1 MIAGLR
7 ERPASKDALTAPQ
20 RAILEPRLPSVNL
33 LPASVPDN
41 IVAARTRRIAIWIG
55 VLLAAGTAGLWLLQ
69 GEAVSTAE
77 SAVAAEQTHATE
89 LEATVDRLQPIQV
102 LHDQISRQEEFVSTA
117 LASSVQASVV
127 LDRVLTIAQPG
138 STMTAV
144 TIDYQGVPQ
153 PQPGRDLRTQ
163 LNACPTSDPFASD
176 ITVGCATFTG
186 KTKSRAEVVNVLNRA
201 ESDPWLIGPFLSST
215 TSADDGV
222 TFSGTSGI
230 GIDALATPLTDEQ
243 IQTLLNPPQ
252 PAASDDQDSEE
263 EVE

>member
-7 ERPASKDALTAPQ
+7 ERRAAKDELTPPQ
-20 RAILEPRLPSVNL
+20 RASLEPRLPSVNL
-33 LPASVPDN
+33 LPASVHDS
-41 IVAARTRRIAIWIG
+41 IVAARTRRIAISLGTLI
-55 VLLAAGTAGLWLLQ
+55 VAGTAGLWLLQ
-69 GEAVSTAE
+69 GESVTSAE
-77 SAVAAEQTHATE
+77 TAVAAEQAHAAE
-89 LEATVDRLQPIQV
+89 LEAKVKRLQPIQV
-102 LHDQISRQEEFVSTA
+102 LHNQISQQEEFVSTA
-117 LASSVQASVV
+117 LSSSVQASVV
-127 LDRVLTIAQPG
+127 LDRVLAIASPG

-144 TIDYQGVPQ
+144 SVDYQGVPQ

-163 LNACPTSDPFASD
+163 LNGCPTSDPFAND

-230 GIDALATPLTDEQ
+230 GIDALVTPLTVEQ
-243 IQTLLNPPQ
+243 IEALLNPPK
-252 PAASDDQDSEE
+252 PATTEDQEE
-263 EVE
+263 EAGE